1 MLQRG
6 APKPGKDGKPM
17 KDKHGKIVY
26 EPYQIK
32 VLVGGIIRYEGL
44 EWIKSIGQTVQ
55 RDNYDLVY
63 TAPLTPGDL
72 KGSVLDN
79 LEYRFNNEH
88 PADYRHPSMS
98 VSDIVAIKRDGKV
111 SCHYCDS
118 FGFAE
123 VPGFLPDNPLKNA
136 EMAVEDDYGMIDG
149 VINNG
154 RRGEELEKAQEYA
167 ERTTPEKPSI
177 RERLE
182 DAKRE
187 CAEHKPQEVKKPG
200 RDVPEHDCL

>member
-1 MLQRG
+1 
-6 APKPGKDGKPM
+6 M
-17 KDKHGKIVY
+17 KGWTGSD
-26 EPYQIK
+26 P
-32 VLVGGIIRYEGL
+32 
-44 EWIKSIGQTVQ
+44 SGQAVK
-55 RDNYDLVY
+55 RENYDLAY
-63 TAPLTPGDL
+63 TAPLEPCNSPQAAVEQL
-72 KGSVLDN
+72 YN
-79 LEYRFNNEH
+79 QFNNDH
-88 PADYRHPSMS
+88 PADYHHPSMS
-98 VSDIVAIKRDGKV
+98 VSDIVAIKQDGKV

-118 FGFAE
+118 VGFTE
-123 VPGFLPDNPLKNA
+123 IPGFLPDNPLKNA
-136 EMAVEDDYGMIDG
+136 EMMLEDDYGMIDG

-187 CAEHKPQEVKKPG
+187 CAEHKPPEGKKPG

>member
-1 MLQRG
+1 
-6 APKPGKDGKPM
+6 M
-17 KDKHGKIVY
+17 KAGM
-26 EPYQIK
+26 
-32 VLVGGIIRYEGL
+32 
-44 EWIKSIGQTVQ
+44 GQVHRRTVQ

-118 FGFAE
+118 FRLCRGPWLPAGQSAE
-123 VPGFLPDNPLKNA
+123 SA
-136 EMAVEDDYGMIDG
+136 EMTVEDDYGMIDG

-154 RRGEELEKAQEYA
+154 PKEPTVAQLEQQVRSGQPISLMDLAAAAHREDRGQEEVRHGPAEKSA
-167 ERTTPEKPSI
+167 
-177 RERLE
+177 
-182 DAKRE
+182 
-187 CAEHKPQEVKKPG
+187 
-200 RDVPEHDCL
+200 